1 MTRVN
6 KITTLTLIAAMC
18 LSMAACT
25 KENSGV
31 TETEAQSTEME
42 SVAYRNDI
50 SVAELEKAVSDALG
64 DNYYPQEAMP
74 SLENLE
80 ITEDMYDEFIY
91 KVPMIS
97 VNVDTLIIVKAK
109 EGRLDDVEAKL
120 NAYRDMNINNT
131 MQYPMNLSKIQ
142 CSEVAV
148 IGDYA
153 VFVQLGA
160 GTGEE
165 AVEAAGGTALS
176 EDEAAKIEME
186 AITNQNDMAIK
197 AIEEVLKNN

>member
-25 KENSGV
+25 KENSGI